1 MKGPVASKEYVDKK
15 MSIYE
20 TKAKKKYG
28 QNFLID
34 DEIAAKI
41 VGLLKEKKDS
51 TIIEIGPGLGA
62 LTYHL
67 VKKNT
72 NLKVVELDERMV
84 EHLNSEINEPN
95 VEIIHQDFLKYDLN
109 KINSGIYI
117 IGNIPYYITGEI
129 IEKIVRYPNVKQ
141 IVLMVQKEAYYR
153 YVSPINSKDYTP
165 ISIFID
171 YLGGATLVSNISKN
185 AYWPRPHVD
194 SVVFEINV
202 SKKRI
207 ANNERLFFK
216 VTKSMFLMRR
226 KTILNN
232 LSSYLKDKNKAKMI
246 LQKLNCLETKR
257 PEQLDL
263 NFYLDLTDILSI
275 L

>member
-20 TKAKKKYG
+20 TKAMKKYG

-41 VGLLKEKKDS
+41 VGRLKDKQDS

-109 KINSGIYI
+109 KINGDIYV

-171 YLGGATLVSNISKN
+171 YLGGATLVNNISKN
-185 AYWPRPHVD
+185 AYWPRPHIE

-202 SKKRI
+202 NKKRI

-232 LSSYLKDKNKAKMI
+232 LSSYLKDKDKAKTI
-246 LQKLNCLETKR
+246 LKKLNCLETMR

-263 NFYLDLTDILSI
+263 NFYLDLADVLNS

>member
-20 TKAKKKYG
+20 TKAMKKYG

-34 DEIAAKI
+34 DEIAEKI
-41 VGLLKEKKDS
+41 VGRLKDKQDS

-84 EHLNSEINEPN
+84 EHLNSEISEEN

-109 KINSGIYI
+109 KINSAIYV

-129 IEKIVRYPNVKQ
+129 IEKIVRCPNVKQ

-185 AYWPRPHVD
+185 AYWPRPHID

-202 SKKRI
+202 NKKRI

-232 LSSYLKDKNKAKMI
+232 LSAYLKDKDKAKMI

-263 NFYLDLTDILSI
+263 NFYLDLADILST

>member
-1 MKGPVASKEYVDKK
+1 MKGPVASKEYVDQK

-20 TKAKKKYG
+20 TKAMKKYG

-41 VGLLKEKKDS
+41 VGRLKDEQDS

-62 LTYHL
+62 LTYRL

-72 NLKVVELDERMV
+72 DLKVVELDERMV
-84 EHLNSEINEPN
+84 EHLNSEISEPN

-109 KINSGIYI
+109 KINSDIYV

-129 IEKIVRYPNVKQ
+129 IEKIVRHPNVKQ

-153 YVSPINSKDYTP
+153 YVAPINSKDYTP

-185 AYWPRPHVD
+185 AYWPRPHID

-202 SKKRI
+202 NKKRI

-232 LSSYLKDKNKAKMI
+232 LSSYLKDKDKAKMI
-246 LQKLNCLETKR
+246 LQTLNCLETKR

-263 NFYLDLTDILSI
+263 NFYLDLADILNT